1 MSTIRP
7 GSIRIGSL
15 AAVAALGF
23 AVAGC
28 SSSSTPSAVPSP
40 SVSPSSSPSVVPV
53 PPGRAVKTTP
63 PLSTAEVAD
72 PGLPST
78 IGPGKLTVAQVKQLA
93 QYFEDKVSAAYADG
107 DADALDH
114 YLAGPMLSGNRATIN
129 LLNSQNKLN
138 VYRIRVGKV
147 TIETSG
153 KNSVIFDL
161 TGDMVLNYFVDAK
174 THKVLENGLPGPSQ
188 VQFAVFF
195 NENPKNHTWYWTGEK
210 SETGSSSSGTNQ

>member
-1 MSTIRP
+1 MSARR
-7 GSIRIGSL
+7 SAVAL
-15 AAVAALGF
+15 ALAALGF

-28 SSSSTPSAVPSP
+28 SSGSSPSA
-40 SVSPSSSPSVVPV
+40 SPSSPAVASSPSTVQTV
-53 PPGRAVKTTP
+53 PPGPVVP
-63 PLSTAEVAD
+63 SSPSLSLADIAD
-72 PGLPST
+72 PGLASH
-78 IGPGKLTVAQVKQLA
+78 IGDGKLTVAQVRQLM
-93 QYFEDKVSAAYADG
+93 QFFENKVSAAYAHG

-147 TIETSG
+147 TIETNE
-153 KNSVIFDL
+153 KTSVIFDM
-161 TGDMVLNYFVDAK
+161 TGDMVLDYFLDSK
-174 THKVLENGLPGPSQ
+174 THKVLEHGLPGPSQ

-210 SETGSSSSGTNQ
+210 SETASDSSGAGQ